1 MQVDNKLEIQ
11 DTLDIGFYIN
21 VHPIRDDLKY
31 KILTSPFI
39 PPPDYD
45 FKKDLDPKTKRGFIR
60 SHLDKYPWMAY
71 SPISKGILCK
81 NCVLFRPTLQR
92 GSFGIF
98 IIRAFTKF
106 YQIHDEAKK
115 HAASRWHS
123 ESTAAAKFFQDT
135 HTLRQ
140 KNVAEQINNDSR
152 ELIEQNRRKLSSI
165 IKTIVYCGTHD
176 IALRGKQSDEGNFHD
191 LLDFRMDAGDV
202 VLIDHFNTCTSKTKY
217 TSTRIQ
223 NELIK
228 VCGTVIQNEIVE
240 KINNSL
246 AFSILADETADI
258 SGIEQM
264 SIGIRYLDLITMDIK
279 EEFLGFTE
287 LKMLNAEAIASSILE
302 FSNNVGLD
310 MTKLVGLGF
319 DGCSTMAGK
328 ENGVQAIIKR
338 KYETV
343 CFFHC
348 ASHKLNLVVND
359 LNLLPEIRNTTS
371 SIKEIIRFFRESVLR
386 RKLVPNIPL
395 LCETRWSEKHKS
407 IRIFSKNFVNIKT
420 ALDELSINT
429 ESNSTTRSRAF
440 QLSSTTSKDLF
451 IICMIIISKYSSI
464 LEPVVNKLQSPKTNL
479 FTVHQYIHN
488 NLLPILKMH
497 RSKSDEEFQTIFE
510 ITKKITDDLDIEIKI
525 PRIVNKQI
533 NRSNHN
539 ISIPKEYY
547 RISLFLPYLDSLINS
562 LETRFAQSNT
572 TPFKISNLHPSEVIK
587 MNKIDFKQTL
597 INLNNFYKI
606 DNLVE
611 EGNTWYDFWHIP
623 KNTVNINDENNI
635 SHYLKDCEFFP
646 TIKKCIIIY
655 MTIPPTTCTIERSF
669 STLRRVKT
677 WLRSTMTEDRLC
689 GLSMLSLH
697 REKIKSKDNEIK
709 FIDKVIEHF
718 SKNKRNL
725 IFMFN
730 D

>member
-1 MQVDNKLEIQ
+1 
-11 DTLDIGFYIN
+11 
-21 VHPIRDDLKY
+21 
-31 KILTSPFI
+31 
-39 PPPDYD
+39 
-45 FKKDLDPKTKRGFIR
+45 
-60 SHLDKYPWMAY
+60 
-71 SPISKGILCK
+71 
-81 NCVLFRPTLQR
+81 
-92 GSFGIF
+92 
-98 IIRAFTKF
+98 
-106 YQIHDEAKK
+106 
-115 HAASRWHS
+115 
-123 ESTAAAKFFQDT
+123 
-135 HTLRQ
+135 
-140 KNVAEQINNDSR
+140 
-152 ELIEQNRRKLSSI
+152 
-165 IKTIVYCGTHD
+165 
-176 IALRGKQSDEGNFHD
+176 
-191 LLDFRMDAGDV
+191 
-202 VLIDHFNTCTSKTKY
+202 
-217 TSTRIQ
+217 
-223 NELIK
+223 
-228 VCGTVIQNEIVE
+228 
-240 KINNSL
+240 
-246 AFSILADETADI
+246 
-258 SGIEQM
+258 
-264 SIGIRYLDLITMDIK
+264 
-279 EEFLGFTE
+279 
-287 LKMLNAEAIASSILE
+287 
-302 FSNNVGLD
+302 
-310 MTKLVGLGF
+310 
-319 DGCSTMAGK
+319 
-328 ENGVQAIIKR
+328 
-338 KYETV
+338 
-343 CFFHC
+343 
-348 ASHKLNLVVND
+348 
-359 LNLLPEIRNTTS
+359 
-371 SIKEIIRFFRESVLR
+371 
-386 RKLVPNIPL
+386 
-395 LCETRWSEKHKS
+395 
-407 IRIFSKNFVNIKT
+407 
-420 ALDELSINT
+420 
-429 ESNSTTRSRAF
+429 
-440 QLSSTTSKDLF
+440 
-451 IICMIIISKYSSI
+451 MIIISKYSSI